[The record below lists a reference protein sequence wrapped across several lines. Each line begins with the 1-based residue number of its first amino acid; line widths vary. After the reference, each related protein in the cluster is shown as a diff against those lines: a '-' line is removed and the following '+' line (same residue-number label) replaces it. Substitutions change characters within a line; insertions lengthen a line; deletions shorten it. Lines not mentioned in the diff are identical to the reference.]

1 MEELVYN
8 LDNDEKEY
16 IIVDEDT
23 IDNVKYTFFTEI
35 EHPEKFCF
43 RKTITENN
51 EEYFVGLDND
61 NEFNKV
67 LLHFTK
73 KNLK

>member
-23 IDNVKYTFFTEI
+23 KAQRI
-35 EHPEKFCF
+35 ELTC
-43 RKTITENN
+43 
-51 EEYFVGLDND
+51 
-61 NEFNKV
+61 
-67 LLHFTK
+67 
-73 KNLK
+73 

>member
-51 EEYFVGLDND
+51 EEYFVGFFDLIFGFILVRF
-61 NEFNKV
+61 FNV
-67 LLHFTK
+67 SL
-73 KNLK
+73 

>member
-23 IDNVKYTFFTEI
+23 IDNVKYTFFT
-35 EHPEKFCF
+35 
-43 RKTITENN
+43 
-51 EEYFVGLDND
+51 
-61 NEFNKV
+61 
-67 LLHFTK
+67 
-73 KNLK
+73 